1 MPHDSDDGTNGEDAD
16 DSPRTYREYRR
27 AKGRTSGKVHDDHDA
42 PRSPAEDRDAD
53 GPGSGFDGILG
64 AGEDVEKSAQETLED
79 ALDDWDPTGTD
90 VAKGDEERVSLSL
103 SRADIEE
110 ASLTTEEKRL
120 RLLEDIR
127 DRLAAIDGPTPSAK
141 QVLREA
147 AADADLSKSANA
159 VDLLESIEDE
169 LERQEAVAEAAKD
182 AVEQY
187 VEDGGDLSDPLSEF
201 ATFLRGAM
209 PDSRDLDDD
218 GNQARRRALA
228 SLAALENEDAG
239 EDGTPA

>member
-16 DSPRTYREYRR
+16 DSPRTYRDYKLSKNPR
-27 AKGRTSGKVHDDHDA
+27 ATDPDEAG
-42 PRSPAEDRDAD
+42 PRDPAAEMREQA
-53 GPGSGFDGILG
+53 GIGSGFEDLG
-64 AGEDVEKSAQETLED
+64 ADGDVEKSAQETLED

-90 VAKGDEERVSLSL
+90 VAKADGERVSLSL
-103 SRADIEE
+103 SREDIEE
-110 ASLTTEEKRL
+110 ASLSGEEKRL

-127 DRLAAIDGPTPSAK
+127 DRLAAIDAPTPSAK

-147 AADADLSKSANA
+147 ASDADLSKSQNA

-169 LERQEAVAEAAKD
+169 LERQEGKAEAAKD